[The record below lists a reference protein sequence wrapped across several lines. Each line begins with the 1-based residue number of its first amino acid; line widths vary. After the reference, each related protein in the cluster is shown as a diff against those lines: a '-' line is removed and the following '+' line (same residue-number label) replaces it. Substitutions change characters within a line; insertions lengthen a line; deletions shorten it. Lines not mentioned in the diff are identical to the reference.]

1 MVVSNSKKPEDN
13 ILRFPT
19 KEKVQAYWRFILIIW
34 RANPG
39 LALVRLILLVAGSFL
54 QPVEVYFFAQFIAAI
69 AAGRSEQAPFLL
81 GVVIV
86 SYALRYLVNEITY
99 SRLGDWL
106 ARTSILAMEGYIYE
120 HLSKLEPGALG
131 KPEIK
136 RSLDFVREDLWRLN
150 RLADTSEWFVRSA
163 LKFAGTV
170 ALALAAP
177 FWVMLLVLADA
188 VLQAANYWLESRK
201 EIWAS
206 TWNSLDGRRLEYT
219 RYLFI
224 NAREFREL
232 KLLGAV
238 KVLLNKWN
246 VARGHVLKRFKAV
259 AVVSLRN
266 RLLLTVI
273 HVTAYAIVII
283 IFGREAFAGPHAL
296 ATLYVALNL
305 FALMGDS
312 LNGFSGSVTRLWSDM
327 EILAYINQLLNY
339 EPETQEGLDLP
350 KEPLVIVFENVTYQY
365 PGAQKPAIKNLN
377 LTIRENEH
385 LAIVG
390 ENGAGKSTLL
400 KLFSGLIRPSQ
411 GRITLNGQDLSQ
423 YKPRVWRSAFHFMLQ
438 DAKLYQ
444 DFIKDNLLYGSPN
457 GKNKFGLPLKQSVEI
472 AGSDVVISALPQA
485 YGTFIGDWA
494 APPGITPH
502 QVSGGQEQRLL
513 ISRSLIHGGRILGF
527 DEPTSAMDANAEMK
541 FFENMLSAAGNRGLI
556 FVSHRFSTVRRAK
569 KIMVFH
575 QGELAEQGTHDE
587 LMSLEGKYAELYKQ
601 QAKWYV

>member
-1 MVVSNSKKPEDN
+1 MSSAKKTDDN
-13 ILRFPT
+13 ILRFPA
-19 KEKVQAYWRFILIIW
+19 KDKIRAYGRFILIIW

-39 LALVRLILLVAGSFL
+39 LALVRLTLLVAGAFL

-106 ARTSILAMEGYIYE
+106 DRTSTLAMEGCIYR
-120 HLSKLEPGALG
+120 HLSALEPGALSRL
-131 KPEIK
+131 EIK

-150 RLADTSEWFVRSA
+150 RLADTSEWFVRSM
-163 LKFAGTV
+163 LKFAGTL

-177 FWVMLLVLADA
+177 FWVIWLVLADA
-188 VLQAANYWLESRK
+188 LLQAVNYWLESRQ
-201 EIWAS
+201 EIWAT

-238 KVLLNKWN
+238 KVLLNKWGA
-246 VARGHVLKRFKAV
+246 ARDRILVRFKVV
-259 AVVSLRN
+259 AMASLRN
-266 RLLLTVI
+266 RLLLAMI
-273 HVTAYAIVII
+273 HVVAYAIVII
-283 IFGREAFAGPHAL
+283 VFGREAFAGPQAL

-305 FALMGDS
+305 FSLMGEA
-312 LNGFSGSVTRLWSDM
+312 LNGISGSVTRLWSDM
-327 EILAYINQLLNY
+327 EIMAYINQLLSF
-339 EPETQEGLDLP
+339 EPENQEGLDLP
-350 KEPLVIVFENVTYQY
+350 KEPLVIVFKNVTYQY
-365 PGAQKPAIKNLN
+365 PDAREPAIKNLN

-400 KLFSGLIRPSQ
+400 KLLSGLIRPTK
-411 GRITLNGQDLSQ
+411 GVITLNGKDLRH
-423 YKPRVWRSAFHFMLQ
+423 YKPEAWRSAFHFMLQ

-444 DFIKDNLLYGSPN
+444 DFIKDSLLYGTSS
-457 GKNKFGLPLKQSVEI
+457 GKSKFGLSLKQSVEI
-472 AGSDVVISALPQA
+472 SGSNMVIASLPQS
-485 YGTFIGDWA
+485 YRTFIGDWA
-494 APPGITPH
+494 APPGIIPH

-541 FFENMLSAAGNRGLI
+541 FFENMLAAAGDRGLI

-569 KIMVFH
+569 RIIVFYH
-575 QGELAEQGTHDE
+575 GQLVEQGTHDE
-587 LMSLEGKYAELYKQ
+587 LMSAEGKYAELYRQ